1 MKRITSLSF
10 LIFTVITANFFSG
23 RVGAAGGLNEL
34 SDIINNDEV
43 STPAEHLIS
52 FQLPVTSEAIVSTD
66 YIHVYLAGYSN
77 VTAPTSLSGS
87 YSGTPV
93 FSVSGNYA
101 RVTGI
106 GLSPGVSLTIGG
118 ITATNPA
125 GVGGFQVIV
134 SVTEDEDGLLVKN
147 IGNIVAIRGGSAI
160 TVSAMIDTPSASVL
174 FSGYSA
180 PNTFVTFTEEGAV
193 HGTDITNELGFFS
206 KLLTG
211 LSPGDHS
218 FSLYGVDW
226 INLTTAPHVINV
238 YAPIYTQTNITDIL
252 LSPTLQISDNEILQG
267 EDIIASG
274 SAKPDSNITLFT
286 ESPLRT
292 YYATATSSGAWSY
305 TIDNTDEYV
314 VGDYTIYAMAQDDF
328 GVQSFV
334 SIALGFSVVSATGGS
349 GTACGDITR
358 GDLNCDD
365 SINLTDFSILM
376 YYWGTANA
384 TADMNTDGVVNL
396 TDFSI
401 QMYWWGT

>member
-10 LIFTVITANFFSG
+10 LIFTVITAYFFSG

-180 PNTFVTFTEEGAV
+180 PNTFITFTEDGSV